1 MPQRFLRC
9 RFRYSPAYSAANFRR
24 NNYEHLR
31 FFKRYGRFGKRKLG
45 EIKDEYLTE
54 ENIDRALEVTGKAVV
69 TAARFAGKA
78 VKKTVEYAV
87 DHQDEIQ
94 ARMER
99 QQAAAEQRREKEI
112 RRCEK
117 EIRRDE
123 REMERLQREIDKE
136 LSALDD

>member
-1 MPQRFLRC
+1 MSFSDFLRDK
-9 RFRYSPAYSAANFRR
+9 AESAK
-24 NNYEHLR
+24 Y
-31 FFKRYGRFGKRKLG
+31 KLG
-45 EIKDEYLTE
+45 ELKDEYLTE
-54 ENIDRALEVTGKAVV
+54 DNIDKALEVTGKTVAA
-69 TAARFAGKA
+69 TARFAGKA

-87 DHQDEIQ
+87 NHQDEIQ

-99 QQAAAEQRREKEI
+99 EQAAAEQRREKEI